1 MLEELATVIAL
12 EQVQNQEYAQLE
24 VVRKNPCALC
34 GKTRGCGVSLWG
46 KLFKHGQ
53 KPLRLKNS
61 IQAKV
66 GDDVVIAIE
75 EQAFLKSTLYLYG
88 VPLLAMLLGAVL
100 ATYWVANWGV
110 NAQQG
115 ANTDAYTLSGA
126 VAGLLLGYIW
136 LKGHQMGAQFQAH
149 CQPTLIKIAPKS
161 AQNQP
166 ILLCERSH

>member
-1 MLEELATVIAL
+1 MLEEFATVIAL
-12 EQVQNQEYAQLE
+12 EQVQDQEYAQLE
-24 VVRKNPCALC
+24 VVRKNPCSLC
-34 GKTRGCGVSLWG
+34 GKTRGCGVSMWG

-88 VPLLAMLLGAVL
+88 VPLLAMLLGALL
-100 ATYWVANWGV
+100 ATYWVANG
-110 NAQQG
+110 QQD
-115 ANTDAYTLSGA
+115 ANTDAYTLTGA
-126 VAGLLLGYIW
+126 VTGLLLGYIW
-136 LKGHQMGAQFQAH
+136 LKGHQMGAQFQTH
-149 CQPTLIKIAPKS
+149 CHPTLVKIAPKS
-161 AQNQP
+161 AQNQT

>member
-1 MLEELATVIAL
+1 MLEELATVVAL

-88 VPLLAMLLGAVL
+88 VPLLAMLLGALL
-100 ATYWVANWGV
+100 ATYWVSNG
-110 NAQQG
+110 QQD

-136 LKGHQMGAQFQAH
+136 LKGHQMGADFQAN
-149 CQPTLIKIAPKS
+149 CQPTLLKIAPKS
-161 AQNQP
+161 VQNQT